1 MSSTF
6 ISPYFFPQAFS
17 ILSDVRD
24 DEVRKRTSLLSLLT
38 EVEGLLNKLDS
49 DQFRVHHIEHHKLQL
64 TRKEYFVL
72 VAGKQERTTLRD

>member
-1 MSSTF
+1 M
-6 ISPYFFPQAFS
+6 SPYFFSQAFS
-17 ILSDVRD
+17 VLSDVQD

-49 DQFRVHHIEHHKLQL
+49 NHFHVANIEHHKLQL
-64 TRKEYFVL
+64 KRKEYFVL

>member
-1 MSSTF
+1 MSS
-6 ISPYFFPQAFS
+6 YFFSQAFS
-17 ILSDVRD
+17 VLSDVQD

-49 DQFRVHHIEHHKLQL
+49 NHFHVANIEHHKLQL

-72 VAGKQERTTLRD
+72 VAGKQERTTLRDWS